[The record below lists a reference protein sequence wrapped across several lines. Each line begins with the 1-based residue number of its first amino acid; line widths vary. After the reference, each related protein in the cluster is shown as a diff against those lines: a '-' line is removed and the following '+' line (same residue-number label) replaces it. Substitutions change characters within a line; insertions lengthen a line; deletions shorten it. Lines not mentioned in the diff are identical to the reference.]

1 MDVLEDLKEKAESE
15 LAELRKAEGNAKHN
29 FEMTKQ
35 SLVDQDSA
43 DNKDLADEKSGKAS
57 AEETKA
63 TAEGDLAVTTK
74 DLSNAN
80 SGLETATGDCMSV
93 AADHEA
99 TVAARTEEL
108 GVIATA
114 IKILKETASGAGG
127 QTYSFFQVG
136 SSLHT
141 RSDLANIEVVTV
153 VKKLAKQQHSA
164 ALSQLASRI
173 EAVVRYGASAGED
186 PFAKVKEL
194 ITGMISKL
202 EKEAGDDATEKA
214 YCDEEMAKT
223 QAKKE
228 DLDYDI
234 ESLTS
239 KLDKSASASAKL
251 KEEVKEL
258 QAELAQLQSTQINM
272 DKIRAEQSADYMQT
286 KTDLEL
292 GLKGVGKALGVL
304 RDYYGGG
311 AAFIENDNFNDFM
324 QQPAMPEKHA
334 KSTGAG
340 QSIINMLE
348 VVESDFSK
356 NLATEE
362 ADSANVY
369 DKTTQ
374 ENKVSKTM
382 KQQDVKYK
390 TQEFKGLDKSITELS
405 SDKDTA

>member
-1 MDVLEDLKEKAESE
+1 M
-15 LAELRKAEGNAKHN
+15 
-29 FEMTKQ
+29 
-35 SLVDQDSA
+35 
-43 DNKDLADEKSGKAS
+43 
-57 AEETKA
+57 
-63 TAEGDLAVTTK
+63 
-74 DLSNAN
+74 
-80 SGLETATGDCMSV
+80 ETANGNCMSV

-114 IKILKETASGAGG
+114 IKILKETASGASE
-127 QTYSFFQVG
+127 QSYSFFQVQ

-141 RSDLANIEVVTV
+141 RTDLANIEVVTV

-186 PFAKVKEL
+186 PFVKVKEL
-194 ITGMISKL
+194 ITSMIAKL
-202 EKEAGDDATEKA
+202 EKEAEEGATEKA
-214 YCDEEMAKT
+214 YCDEEMSKT

-228 DLDYDI
+228 ELDYDI

-258 QAELAQLQSTQINM
+258 QAELAGLQATQIKM
-272 DKIRAEQSADYMQT
+272 DSIRAEESADYQQA

-324 QQPAMPEKHA
+324 QQPAMPEKHE

-348 VVESDFSK
+348 VVLSDFSK

-362 ADSANVY
+362 AEEADSATVY

-382 KQQDVKYK
+382 KNQDVKYK
-390 TQEFKGLDKSITELS
+390 TQEFKALDKSISELS
-405 SDKDTA
+405 SDKDTAGTELSAVMEYYSKLKDRCVAKPETYAERAHRRDAEIAGLKDALQILEEETAFVQRKKGRNHAFLG